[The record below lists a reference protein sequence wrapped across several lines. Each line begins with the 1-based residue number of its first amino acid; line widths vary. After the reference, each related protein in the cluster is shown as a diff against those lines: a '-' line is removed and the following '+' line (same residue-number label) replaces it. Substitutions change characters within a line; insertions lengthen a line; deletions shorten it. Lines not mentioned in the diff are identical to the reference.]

1 MKFVFIFITVCILS
15 AVGGSVEFESSPSLV
30 DDIKNKIEA
39 PKPDVAP
46 SSVNDMENEVEA
58 PKSEETKLQSKDHME
73 TEFQAL
79 KSEVSDLET
88 EVRHRH
94 YRRHG
99 CISGTAQ
106 LGYSSRRNKHRIM
119 YIPFRRPFR
128 RKPALVVGMTS
139 LDTYRGK
146 NVRIKATVHHLSGH
160 GFMFKIVSWG
170 GSITYEVVYTW
181 MACPK

>member
-1 MKFVFIFITVCILS
+1 MKLVFIFITVCIVS
-15 AVGGSVEFESSPSLV
+15 AFGGSVEFESSPSVV
-30 DDIKNKIEA
+30 DDIK
-39 PKPDVAP
+39 
-46 SSVNDMENEVEA
+46 NEVEA
-58 PKSEETKLQSKDHME
+58 PKSAETKLKSKDDLE

-128 RKPALVVGMTS
+128 RTPALVVGMTS

-146 NVRIKATVHHLSGH
+146 NVRIKATVSHLSGH

-170 GSITYEVVYTW
+170 GSITYEVVYSW